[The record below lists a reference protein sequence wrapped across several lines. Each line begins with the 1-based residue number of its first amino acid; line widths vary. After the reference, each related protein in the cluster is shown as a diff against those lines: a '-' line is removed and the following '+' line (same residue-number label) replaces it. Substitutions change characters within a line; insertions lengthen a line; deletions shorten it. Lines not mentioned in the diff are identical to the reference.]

1 MNDERLKRLRE
12 NLNKIGRENLNQI
25 IRELNRKYESCVSS
39 FGVVFS
45 GMSIQEAKSTFVC
58 GDAEYSLV
66 A

>member
-25 IRELNRKYESCVSS
+25 IRDLNRKYESCVSS

-45 GMSIQEAKSTFVC
+45 GMSISRAKESV
-58 GDAEYSLV
+58 
-66 A
+66 